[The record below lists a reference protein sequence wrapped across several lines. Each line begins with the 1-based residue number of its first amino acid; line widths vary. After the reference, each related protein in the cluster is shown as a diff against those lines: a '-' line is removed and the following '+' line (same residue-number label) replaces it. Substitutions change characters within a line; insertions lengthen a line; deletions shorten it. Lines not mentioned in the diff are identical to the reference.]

1 MKSLRTFEIVEYVE
15 KRKFCSIA
23 ELMEKFRVS
32 PATIHRDISALVSAG
47 QLRKVHGGVASLT
60 SSQAAVPPKDIL
72 PSHYRERMNL
82 DMPAKKAIAEQAF
95 REIRDGDI
103 VFLDSSTTAYF
114 LAKRLQSAAFA
125 NLTIITNSVLIIQ
138 EFTNFP
144 PHFFLVALGGNYD
157 VQLNAFLG
165 QAALR
170 EAERLKL
177 DKSFIS
183 GIGLT
188 ENGVFSRHEN
198 HTFLLQRILELSR
211 KNFLLI
217 GSSKFGRA
225 GLFSIAPLSS
235 FDKIISDKELPPYAR
250 PAAR

>member
-1 MKSLRTFEIVEYVE
+1 MKSLRAFEIVEYVE
-15 KRKFCSIA
+15 KRKFCSIT
-23 ELMEKFRVS
+23 ELMEKFGVS
-32 PATIHRDISALVSAG
+32 PATIHRDISGLVSTG
-47 QLRKVHGGVASLT
+47 LIRKVHGGVASLT
-60 SSQAAVPPKDIL
+60 SAQTAVPAKDPL
-72 PSHYRERMNL
+72 PSHYRDRMNL
-82 DMPAKKAIAEQAF
+82 DMPAKKMIAERAF
-95 REIRDGDI
+95 QEIKDGDI
-103 VFLDSSTTAYF
+103 LFLDSSTTVYF
-114 LAKRLQSAAFA
+114 LAKRLQTASFA

-144 PHFFLVALGGNYD
+144 SNFFLVALGGNYD

-165 QAALR
+165 QATLR
-170 EAERLKL
+170 EAEHLKL

-211 KNFLLI
+211 KNYLLM

-225 GLFSIAPLSS
+225 GLFSIAPLSM
-235 FDKIISDKELPPYAR
+235 FDKIISDRELPPYAR
-250 PAAR
+250 

>member
-15 KRKFCSIA
+15 KRKFCSIT

-32 PATIHRDISALVSAG
+32 PATIHRDISSLVTAG
-47 QLRKVHGGVASLT
+47 QLRKVHGGVASLNST
-60 SSQAAVPPKDIL
+60 QAAVPPKDIL
-72 PSHYRERMNL
+72 PLHYRERMNI
-82 DMPAKKAIAEQAF
+82 DMSAKKMIAEQAF
-95 REIRDGDI
+95 RDIRDGDTL
-103 VFLDSSTTAYF
+103 FLDSSTTVYF
-114 LAKRLQSAAFA
+114 LAKRLQTASFA

-144 PHFFLVALGGNYD
+144 SHFFLVALGGNYD

-170 EAERLKL
+170 EAEYLKL
-177 DKSFIS
+177 DKTFIS
-183 GIGLT
+183 GVGLT

-198 HTFLLQRILELSR
+198 HTFLLKRILELSHR
-211 KNFLLI
+211 NFLLI

-235 FDKIISDKELPPYAR
+235 FDKIISDRELPPFAR
-250 PAAR
+250 